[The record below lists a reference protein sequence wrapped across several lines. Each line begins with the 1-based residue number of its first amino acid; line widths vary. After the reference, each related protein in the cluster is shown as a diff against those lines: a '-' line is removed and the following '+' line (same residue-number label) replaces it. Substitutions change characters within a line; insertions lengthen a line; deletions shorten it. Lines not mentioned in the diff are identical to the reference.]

1 MPAPMN
7 PRGDAPIVA
16 GARESRPACEWSCAN
31 VATLALPPARTAVHA
46 FVMLAALTI
55 LAPRARAQEPDEAR
69 RQEMARR
76 VLEAAQPGPE
86 HARLASLAGEWDL
99 RFSYWTSPTGD
110 PIVGTG
116 TAMNRVILG
125 GRFLHS
131 ESVTQLGDRRSEGLT
146 ILGFDRR
153 ANRYTT
159 LGLDTWGTY
168 YVEAEGPWDDG
179 SRAMVMYG
187 EETDPISNRTERY
200 TMITRIT
207 GPDEYVQE
215 IVFRLPNGE
224 SFKAVEIR
232 HTRRK

>member
-1 MPAPMN
+1 MPALMN
-7 PRGDAPIVA
+7 PRGDAPGAVR
-16 GARESRPACEWSCAN
+16 ARESRAACGRTTAHGT
-31 VATLALPPARTAVHA
+31 ALAPPPARTAVHA
-46 FVMLAALTI
+46 FAMLAALTI
-55 LAPRARAQEPDEAR
+55 LAPSARAQEPDEAR

-86 HARLASLAGEWDL
+86 HARLATLAGEWDL

-116 TAMNRVILG
+116 TATNRMILG

-131 ESVTQLGDRRSEGLT
+131 ESVTQLGDRRSENLT
-146 ILGFDRR
+146 ILGYDRR

-179 SRAMVMYG
+179 SRAIVMYG
-187 EETDPISNRTERY
+187 EETDPMSNRTERY
-200 TMITRIT
+200 TMITRFA

-224 SFKAVEIR
+224 SFKAVEVR
-232 HTRRK
+232 HTRRR